1 MIIICIKDARVN
13 TDAKISL
20 INIKNQFMLR
30 DKKKR
35 NSSGTLKKSKNCRKK
50 DNITMRH
57 ARKYFL

>member
-50 DNITMRH
+50 DNTIMKH